1 MKKGM
6 KSVLT
11 ATILLTLSSVLGVQA
26 ADTTLE
32 EVIVT
37 ADRTRITEDSAGSV
51 YAGGYVGT
59 NPSIGILGSKD
70 YTKMPIQATSVT
82 AQVLSRSSFQTTPF
96 LKQPHWIPLFEHVV
110 ATPTTTSASVVLIL
124 ARTITLSMV
133 FLD

>member
-59 NPSIGILGSKD
+59 NPLYWNFGQQRLYQDAHSGHLCNRAG
-70 YTKMPIQATSVT
+70 Y
-82 AQVLSRSSFQTTPF
+82 
-96 LKQPHWIPLFEHVV
+96 
-110 ATPTTTSASVVLIL
+110 
-124 ARTITLSMV
+124 
-133 FLD
+133 

>member
-82 AQVLSRSSFQTTPF
+82 AQAIEQVKLPNNTISEAATLDP
-96 LKQPHWIPLFEHVV
+96 VV
-110 ATPTTTSASVVLIL
+110 R
-124 ARTITLSMV
+124 ARGGNA
-133 FLD
+133 

>member
-11 ATILLTLSSVLGVQA
+11 ATILLTISNVLGIQA

-51 YAGGYVGT
+51 
-59 NPSIGILGSKD
+59 
-70 YTKMPIQATSVT
+70 
-82 AQVLSRSSFQTTPF
+82 
-96 LKQPHWIPLFEHVV
+96 
-110 ATPTTTSASVVLIL
+110 
-124 ARTITLSMV
+124 
-133 FLD
+133 